1 MVTAANDENI
11 EELET
16 KYKGLVQR
24 RNDLQRD
31 KDKIEATLEAHKHTL
46 KGLLDQA
53 KKEGFDPNNI
63 QEEIKRAKEV
73 LVLKINTFSADLD
86 EAEKIMRPMKHAVDG
101 DSGA

>member
-1 MVTAANDENI
+1 MTAAADESI

-24 RNDLQRD
+24 RSDLQRD
-31 KDKIEATLEAHKHTL
+31 KDKIEATLEAHRRTL
-46 KGLLDQA
+46 KGLLEQA
-53 KKEGFDPNNI
+53 RKEGFDPDNI

-86 EAEKIMRPMKHAVDG
+86 EAEKIMKPMKQAVEG